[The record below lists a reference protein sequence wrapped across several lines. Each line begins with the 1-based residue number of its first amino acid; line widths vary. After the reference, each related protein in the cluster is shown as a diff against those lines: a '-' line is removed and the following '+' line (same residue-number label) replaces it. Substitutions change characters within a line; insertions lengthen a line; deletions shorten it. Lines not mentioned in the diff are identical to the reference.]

1 MTLWNGASSILA
13 QVRIFYQNIQSC
25 VINNGLASEY
35 FTLEQSVRQG
45 DPLPTSLSWPWKPWQ
60 FQNEKILKCK
70 ELKLAIMKLTSTI
83 CRRYLCFLCF
93 GDLNHLVILRCALIR
108 PRNAAYDGFRS
119 RLLMLSGGG
128 FLVIIGSLV

>member
-35 FTLEQSVRQG
+35 FYVGAKCETGRPPAYLSILALETLAISKRENSEMQRIKIGNNETNLYDMQTIPVFSVFWRPKPSRGITVRAHKAQKRSVR
-45 DPLPTSLSWPWKPWQ
+45 
-60 FQNEKILKCK
+60 
-70 ELKLAIMKLTSTI
+70 
-83 CRRYLCFLCF
+83 R
-93 GDLNHLVILRCALIR
+93 
-108 PRNAAYDGFRS
+108 FRS
-119 RLLMLSGGG
+119 RLLMLSEGG